1 MVAWLAL
8 GLGAQGCADQRNPV
22 LPSSTGSH
30 GGTSAG
36 EGNDGGQAAEA
47 LAVVDTQVAR
57 DATGGSY
64 TDAAPGS
71 GPDASLVTCNPF
83 KQDCPSSPPRACY
96 PDPTSGVGSCQLP
109 GGGAV
114 LVSCDTSLDP
124 FSCYPGLVCVPVA
137 LPQTIGFCYTICDT
151 SDPVACGFGNAACAP
166 VPGMSR
172 TSNVGYCQVG

>member
-1 MVAWLAL
+1 MVAWLAF
-8 GLGAQGCADQRNPV
+8 GLGTQGCVDKANPV
-22 LPSSTGSH
+22 LPSSTAGH

-36 EGNDGGQAAEA
+36 NDSDAGNAADT
-47 LAVVDTQVAR
+47 LASIDTQMAL

-64 TDAAPGS
+64 ADAAPGS
-71 GPDASLVTCNPF
+71 DSAASPITCNPF
-83 KQDCPSSPPRACY
+83 KQECPSSPLRACY

-124 FSCYPGLVCVPVA
+124 FSCSPGLVCVPVA

-172 TSNVGYCQVG
+172 TSDVGYCQVG